1 MAIKRYRGTITKGKR
16 KGKQGFVTL
25 KDYIKQNVNNITFDP
40 GELNPVELKEYKK
53 LLKNKKISEKAKS
66 RFRYKGRFL
75 NKEQTK
81 LIKKALDEL
90 GKPYTQE
97 NINEWYELEIFF
109 TFRSI
114 EVNNLLTDHKG
125 PIQINGEEFN
135 LEESIVE
142 FDLLNAENY
151 REWADQLDID
161 QGAIF
166 FIVYDATYKPSTKI
180 LNIDTMVNDETRV
193 VTSDPVTKKRRK
205 EEREL
210 KRKLENE
217 RKETKI

>member
-16 KGKQGFVTL
+16 KGKQGFVTK
-25 KDYIKQNVNNITFDP
+25 KDYLKQNKEAILSGEIRLNKDEAATF
-40 GELNPVELKEYKK
+40 LK
-53 LLKNKKISEKAKS
+53 IEKTANQL
-66 RFRYKGRFL
+66 RYKGRFL

-135 LEESIVE
+135 LEEAIVE

-151 REWADQLDID
+151 REWADRLDID

-166 FIVYDATYKPSTKI
+166 FIVYDATYKPSTKV